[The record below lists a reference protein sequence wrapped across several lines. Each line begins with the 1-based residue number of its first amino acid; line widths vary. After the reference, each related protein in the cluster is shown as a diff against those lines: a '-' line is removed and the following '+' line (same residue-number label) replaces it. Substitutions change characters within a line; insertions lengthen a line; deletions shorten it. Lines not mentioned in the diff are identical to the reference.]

1 MSQGVRAPP
10 PKLNL
15 HEAQRANPSL
25 SLTSLPIGPSPNP
38 TPILAFLACADDS
51 IVAHTRWSNPDNLPH
66 SVLCHQ
72 EILKKFF
79 PRHLELCINPKR
91 WIVCVHSWPYNIA
104 EKMSWFCLIHS
115 HESFISVTLD
125 SSEPIHPFRC
135 QKFSTSIFIVPF
147 QCFRSSV
154 WYNLKLKVSILSR
167 TSDHCHMHWLQRCS
181 LLPPGMEKLSWSV
194 KWGVWFRIAFWTIH
208 FSQTSRKLD

>member
-1 MSQGVRAPP
+1 MRWWQHCGSHAMKQSWQFATFCTASPGNPQKFLSKAPGALHQSKEMNSLCPFLTLQHCGEGV
-10 PKLNL
+10 LI
-15 HEAQRANPSL
+15 
-25 SLTSLPIGPSPNP
+25 LPDENSP
-38 TPILAFLACADDS
+38 
-51 IVAHTRWSNPDNLPH
+51 
-66 SVLCHQ
+66 
-72 EILKKFF
+72 
-79 PRHLELCINPKR
+79 
-91 WIVCVHSWPYNIA
+91 
-104 EKMSWFCLIHS
+104 
-115 HESFISVTLD
+115 ESFISVTID

-154 WYNLKLKVSILSR
+154 WYTLKLKVSIVSR

-194 KWGVWFRIAFWTIH
+194 KWGVWFRIAFRTIH